1 LNTWKRFRDQICH
14 ILNAHNECENS
25 SAKED
30 QNSFH
35 QIQKAGNELH
45 SNEENYD
52 QNGVSCESTSKQ
64 NDEKVCS
71 EPEIIS
77 VNENLV
83 IDIEKENNT
92 EVNSEEHNNE
102 YQIQSNNK
110 PIDEGINQ
118 PNAGTLQKKKDLM
131 STFEFI
137 KRHEMPLI
145 VIILI
150 IVILMFIIEFFHILS
165 KKLIESV

>member
-1 LNTWKRFRDQICH
+1 MNAWKRFRDQICH

-30 QNSFH
+30 QNSLH
-35 QIQKAGNELH
+35 EIQKSEDELH
-45 SNEENYD
+45 SNEEKYH

-64 NDEKVCS
+64 NDEQICS
-71 EPEIIS
+71 DPEIIS

-110 PIDEGINQ
+110 PIDEGLNQ
-118 PNAGTLQKKKDLM
+118 SNAGTLQKKKDLM

-137 KRHEMPLI
+137 KRHKIPLI
-145 VIILI
+145 VIILM
-150 IVILMFIIEFFHILS
+150 ILILTFILEFFHILS

>member
-1 LNTWKRFRDQICH
+1 LNAWKRFRDEMYH
-14 ILNAHNECENS
+14 ILNAHNQCENS
-25 SAKED
+25 SAKEE

-35 QIQKAGNELH
+35 EIQESEDESHNNK
-45 SNEENYD
+45 ENYH
-52 QNGVSCESTSKQ
+52 QNGVCCESTSKQ
-64 NDEKVCS
+64 NDEQICS
-71 EPEIIS
+71 ESEILS
-77 VNENLV
+77 VKNLV

-110 PIDEGINQ
+110 PIDEGLNQ
-118 PNAGTLQKKKDLM
+118 SNAGTLQKKKDLM

-137 KRHEMPLI
+137 KRHKIPLI
-145 VIILI
+145 VIILM
-150 IVILMFIIEFFHILS
+150 ILILTFILEFFHILS